1 MISIMNNVMKNL
13 PWADR
18 YGTSASLHFWIL
30 KKSIIFFWEKP
41 TNETKRMRK
50 GIRTH
55 WQSKNYTPKEIH
67 SKWRRKKK
75 DTRSKSRIN
84 KFESILTSYSSLARA
99 FGAKPGSNRD
109 PNNDRT
115 YTFHMKSLIAFV
127 TQQQLIIPVAGATF
141 LAPNVVVIVPFE
153 NHILCLGHYLRHWL
167 QLPRW
172 RWHRGGSVRGVGATE
187 RGTAAD
193 KSLGG
198 GVGWGESWS
207 HEEEDGLAI
216 ARIGRG

>member
-75 DTRSKSRIN
+75 KIQNQNRESTNSRVSLLLTLLWPEHLGQSQDPIGTLTTIGLTHFIWNPLSHLSHNSSSSSRSPEPHS
-84 KFESILTSYSSLARA
+84 SHLTSS
-99 FGAKPGSNRD
+99 
-109 PNNDRT
+109 
-115 YTFHMKSLIAFV
+115 
-127 TQQQLIIPVAGATF
+127 
-141 LAPNVVVIVPFE
+141 
-153 NHILCLGHYLRHWL
+153 
-167 QLPRW
+167 
-172 RWHRGGSVRGVGATE
+172 
-187 RGTAAD
+187 
-193 KSLGG
+193 
-198 GVGWGESWS
+198 
-207 HEEEDGLAI
+207 
-216 ARIGRG
+216 